1 MYVLNNGAILIG
13 IIVVGSSDDVAV
25 YGFIALETTNN
36 QRLMVE
42 TEMATYYSTSPE
54 SAWKV

>member
-1 MYVLNNGAILIG
+1 VLNNGGILIG